1 MCRKPVITAPAHS
14 GMAILRFMDSWVV
27 GVNVCGKRPRR
38 FVDPINM
45 IRETI
50 IRVHVRPFGV
60 WISIICLIIS
70 LTSQCWKEW
79 RRLLIRRFEDG
90 NRIEGNIMMATTIGN
105 PIIVGVMNEANRFSF
120 ILILKG
126 FLLLWLREASA
137 DIPKVNIK
145 MKSRIYLAHFVMFF
159 SLWAD
164 KFILRANRI
173 DSIISYFFLRLSL
186 IQSCSQF

>member
-120 ILILKG
+120 I
-126 FLLLWLREASA
+126 
-137 DIPKVNIK
+137 
-145 MKSRIYLAHFVMFF
+145 
-159 SLWAD
+159 
-164 KFILRANRI
+164 
-173 DSIISYFFLRLSL
+173 
-186 IQSCSQF
+186 

>member
-1 MCRKPVITAPAHS
+1 
-14 GMAILRFMDSWVV
+14 MDSWVV

-126 FLLLWLREASA
+126 F
-137 DIPKVNIK
+137 
-145 MKSRIYLAHFVMFF
+145 
-159 SLWAD
+159 
-164 KFILRANRI
+164 
-173 DSIISYFFLRLSL
+173 YFYG
-186 IQSCSQF
+186 C

>member
-1 MCRKPVITAPAHS
+1 
-14 GMAILRFMDSWVV
+14 MAILRFMDSWVV

-90 NRIEGNIMMATTIGN
+90 NRIEGNIMMATTIIGRWKRLRR
-105 PIIVGVMNEANRFSF
+105 VQRGLGHKMGQMMSSEACDRWEQ
-120 ILILKG
+120 
-126 FLLLWLREASA
+126 LL
-137 DIPKVNIK
+137 N
-145 MKSRIYLAHFVMFF
+145 F
-159 SLWAD
+159 WAT
-164 KFILRANRI
+164 
-173 DSIISYFFLRLSL
+173 
-186 IQSCSQF
+186 

>member
-126 FLLLWLREASA
+126 FLLLWWLV
-137 DIPKVNIK
+137 ILVKVPVG
-145 MKSRIYLAHFVMFF
+145 MFVM
-159 SLWAD
+159 
-164 KFILRANRI
+164 
-173 DSIISYFFLRLSL
+173 RLL
-186 IQSCSQF
+186 VEIR

>member
-79 RRLLIRRFEDG
+79 RRLLQSDRKELSSVIRLTLASEVLR
-90 NRIEGNIMMATTIGN
+90 T
-105 PIIVGVMNEANRFSF
+105 VWKSF
-120 ILILKG
+120 YCHLY
-126 FLLLWLREASA
+126 R
-137 DIPKVNIK
+137 
-145 MKSRIYLAHFVMFF
+145 
-159 SLWAD
+159 
-164 KFILRANRI
+164 
-173 DSIISYFFLRLSL
+173 
-186 IQSCSQF
+186 